1 MLNHF
6 LSFYYF
12 NFRLIIVAGQ
22 ETIKHNERDKLLGQ
36 YSQEGMRNLN
46 GLLKELY
53 YSEFFKI
60 VVAEPSRM
68 ISCQTEERLKKD
80 LEVGSLI

>member
-6 LSFYYF
+6 LSYYYF

-22 ETIKHNERDKLLGQ
+22 ETIKHNERDELGQ

-46 GLLKELY
+46 GFLKELY

>member
-22 ETIKHNERDKLLGQ
+22 ETIKHNEREEVGQ

-46 GLLKELY
+46 GVLKELY